1 MEATIEH
8 VRALWRSLTNA
19 PEGFTEPLT
28 IVESDDH
35 RCSPP
40 GWVGIVSIA
49 DAVVVSSPQSHV
61 EHVQGTLRQLEP
73 EALANPLHVERALTH
88 EGKLAP
94 ALLFYAHTRPGTIS
108 GVVSAVDMDDER
120 VRKVISDAAPAEVDE
135 AGLDT
140 DAIGL
145 SLAVDSDGGPGA
157 ICGWHSW
164 PHDVAHM
171 GVLTARASRGTGC
184 GTRAAAHAV
193 GSAIDRGQLPQW
205 RAAAANDASIAL
217 ARSLGL
223 IEVGWQ
229 LSLAPPTS

>member
-73 EALANPLHVERALTH
+73 AALANPLHVERALTH
-88 EGKLAP
+88 EGKLGP
-94 ALLFYAHTRPGTIS
+94 ALLFYAHTRPGTTG
-108 GVVSAVDMDDER
+108 GVVSAVDMDDE
-120 VRKVISDAAPAEVDE
+120 
-135 AGLDT
+135 
-140 DAIGL
+140 
-145 SLAVDSDGGPGA
+145 
-157 ICGWHSW
+157 
-164 PHDVAHM
+164 
-171 GVLTARASRGTGC
+171 
-184 GTRAAAHAV
+184 
-193 GSAIDRGQLPQW
+193 
-205 RAAAANDASIAL
+205 ASIASRPVPS
-217 ARSLGL
+217 RSRRRR
-223 IEVGWQ
+223 
-229 LSLAPPTS
+229 SA